1 MKANE
6 LFTGALVRVNRDG
19 LCIKKN
25 TIVEVRGVDADDRLA
40 EKGLVG
46 SAHCHPLDE
55 NQFAGGIWCEYL
67 DPIRL
72 TQEIL
77 EKNGFERGTYELPVS
92 GKKIPKYS
100 YAEVEGDIKEVAL
113 LPLTMNFTWSFSAV
127 DGTHI
132 PVLEFVHQ
140 LQHALRLCG
149 VVKEIE
155 LLNPTD
161 GDADYYKGKID
172 ACRDIQ
178 EVITSLQQE
187 QPKVDW
193 EKEIDKFLN
202 ETGAPYVWCNDDEQ
216 KEWCNIIA
224 RHFWN
229 KGYNARKKEEK

>member
-6 LFTGALVRVNRDG
+6 LFSGALVRVNRDG

-67 DPIRL
+67 DPIPL

-140 LQHALRLCG
+140 LQHALRLCKIE
-149 VVKEIE
+149 KEIE
-155 LLNPTD
+155 L
-161 GDADYYKGKID
+161 
-172 ACRDIQ
+172 
-178 EVITSLQQE
+178 
-187 QPKVDW
+187 
-193 EKEIDKFLN
+193 
-202 ETGAPYVWCNDDEQ
+202 
-216 KEWCNIIA
+216 
-224 RHFWN
+224 
-229 KGYNARKKEEK
+229 